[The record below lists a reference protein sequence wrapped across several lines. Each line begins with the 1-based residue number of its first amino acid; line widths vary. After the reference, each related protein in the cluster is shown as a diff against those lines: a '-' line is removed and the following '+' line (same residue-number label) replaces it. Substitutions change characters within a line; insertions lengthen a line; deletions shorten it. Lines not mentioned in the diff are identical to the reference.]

1 MKNKREH
8 IKDKLINAKITH
20 LNAGWA
26 KFEFKFTP
34 DIPCA
39 PDECAGYTN
48 LNTYKIYVDDR
59 VEPEVFREVL
69 LHEITHVML
78 ETIGYTNPNEEKEFN
93 PTNEE
98 LATNISRGMLLLMR
112 LNPKLFSILVNTNES

>member
-8 IKDKLINAKITH
+8 IKDKITNAKITH
-20 LNAGWA
+20 LDAGWA
-26 KFEFKFTP
+26 KFEFNFTEN
-34 DIPCA
+34 IPCA

-69 LHEITHVML
+69 LHEMTHVML
-78 ETIGYTNPNEEKEFN
+78 ETIGYTNPNDEKEFN

-98 LATNISRGMLLLMR
+98 LATNIGRGMLLLMK
-112 LNPKLFSILVNTNES
+112 LNPKLFAILVSNEA